1 MQLKGLRAILI
12 GRVSIR
18 NARRNDEVE
27 GVNDVKE
34 VEEETVLSFCARR
47 EAHPDA
53 VALQAGVSPNPNS

>member
-1 MQLKGLRAILI
+1 MILI

-34 VEEETVLSFCARR
+34 AAEKTVLSFCGRR

-53 VALQAGVSPNPNS
+53 VELQVRVSPNPNS